1 MVKVSR
7 LPKEQL
13 VEDSSTLLV
22 ESVVKG
28 IQEKK
33 GHDIAILDLKPTGN
47 ALADFFVITHADS
60 STQVDA
66 IAKSVEAEVEK
77 LTGERPVFKEGYTN
91 AEWILL
97 DYINVVVHVFLREQR
112 DFYGIERFWADADVT
127 KIK

>member
-13 VEDSSTLLV
+13 VVDSSTILV

-33 GHDIAILDLKPTGN
+33 GHDIAILDLILILKCIGR
-47 ALADFFVITHADS
+47 FFYNYPCRL

-66 IAKSVEAEVEK
+66 IAKSVEFEVEK
-77 LTGERPVFKEGYTN
+77 LTGEKPVFKEGYTN

-97 DYINVVVHVFLREQR
+97 DYINVVVHIFMREQR
-112 DFYGIERFWADADVT
+112 DFYGIERFWPRPCH
-127 KIK
+127 KN

>member
-1 MVKVSR
+1 MGKVSS

-13 VEDSSTLLV
+13 IVNNSTILV
-22 ESVVKG
+22 ENVVKG

-47 ALADFFVITHADS
+47 ALADFFIITHAES

-66 IAKSVEAEVEK
+66 IAKSVEDEVEK
-77 LTGERPVFKEGYTN
+77 HTGEKPVFKEGYTN

-97 DYINVVVHVFLREQR
+97 DYIDVVVHIFMKEQR
-112 DFYGIERFWADADVT
+112 DFYGIERLWADAAIT